1 MQLKGKSIF
10 ITGGTGGIGRP
21 LVALLQQN
29 GAQVYVYD
37 RTTQG
42 DLLTHID
49 TACAMVTAAEPDILI
64 NLAGYN
70 CFARC
75 EDQPAADIIGINLVV
90 PIRLSQAVLPAMRK
104 RHAGQIINIG
114 SMTALIPLPHLS
126 CYVAA
131 KAGLKAFSDSLRREV
146 QGSGIVVT
154 HITPRAVDT
163 DANKGLKA
171 ELNAATGVTH
181 DSAELV
187 ARRIVAAIIKHES
200 EVRIGW
206 PERFFALLNV
216 LVPRLI
222 DRALRKNRD
231 IGERILARQHKT
243 PQPKEKHPMKR
254 IAMMT
259 LAIPALLLGFNVDT
273 VQAQEMTVP
282 VTPSAIQAPAHLQAD
297 STDLLAMSDPVME
310 QVTVLQTRWAEIKYQ
325 GAGKEAQ
332 LAAMSALEAQA
343 AALVAANPTRAEPK
357 IWDAII
363 LSSEAGIIKGI
374 SALPKVKK
382 AKELLEASLQQDANA
397 LEGSAHTSLGSL
409 YYQVPGWP
417 VGFGDSKKAEQHLQA
432 ALAIN
437 PDGIDP
443 NYFYGDYLINQKR
456 YAEAIPVLEKALV
469 APDRTNRPL
478 ADAGR
483 RQEIRTA
490 LGVAQEKAKTAKL
503 KDYN

>member
-1 MQLKGKSIF
+1 MQLEGKTVF

-21 LVALLQQN
+21 LVTLLQQS
-29 GAQVYVYD
+29 GARVYVYD
-37 RTTQG
+37 RASQG
-42 DLLTHID
+42 DLLEQID
-49 TACAMVTAAEPDILI
+49 AVCAMVTAAEPDILI

-75 EDQPAADIIGINLVV
+75 EDQPADDIIGINLTV
-90 PIRLSQAVLPAMRK
+90 PIRLSQAVLPTMRK
-104 RHAGQIINIG
+104 RGTGQIVNIG
-114 SMTALIPLPHLS
+114 SMTALIPLPHLG

-146 QGSGIVVT
+146 QGSGIVIT
-154 HITPRAVDT
+154 HVTPRAVDT

-171 ELNAATGVTH
+171 ELNAATRVAH
-181 DSAELV
+181 DSADLV
-187 ARRIVAAIIKHES
+187 ARRIVTAILNGES

-206 PERFFALLNV
+206 PERFFAVVNALL
-216 LVPRLI
+216 PRLI

-231 IGERILARQHKT
+231 IGERILARQSKSTPYKKKT
-243 PQPKEKHPMKR
+243 TMKR
-254 IAMMT
+254 IAMLMF
-259 LAIPALLLGFNVDT
+259 AVPALSLSLNATAVH
-273 VQAQEMTVP
+273 AQEMSAPVP
-282 VTPSAIQAPAHLQAD
+282 VQIDGATLM
-297 STDLLAMSDPVME
+297 AMPDPVMD
-310 QVTVLQTRWAEIKYQ
+310 QVAMLQTRWAEIKYQ
-325 GAGKEAQ
+325 GAGKDAQ
-332 LAAMSALEAQA
+332 LAAMTALEGQA

-382 AKELLEASLQQDANA
+382 AKVLLEASLLQDANA

-417 VGFGDSKKAEQHLQA
+417 VGFGDKQKAEEHLKA

-443 NYFYGDYLINQKR
+443 NYFYGDYLNNQER
-456 YAEAIPVLEKALV
+456 YAEAIPVLEKALA
-469 APDRTNRPL
+469 APDRPNRAL

-483 RQEIRTA
+483 RQEIRAA
-490 LGVAQEKAKTAKL
+490 LAVAQEKAKTQKRN
-503 KDYN
+503 DYN

>member
-1 MQLKGKSIF
+1 MQLDGKSVF

-21 LVALLQQN
+21 LVALLQKS
-29 GAQVYVYD
+29 GARVFVYD
-37 RTTQG
+37 RATQG
-42 DLLTHID
+42 DLLAHID
-49 TACAMVTAAEPDILI
+49 SASAMVTAAAPDILI

-75 EDQPAADIIGINLVV
+75 EDQPAADIIGINLIV

-104 RHAGQIINIG
+104 RGGGQIVNIG
-114 SMTALIPLPHLS
+114 SMTALIPLPHLG

-171 ELNAATGVTH
+171 ELNAQTGVTH
-181 DSAELV
+181 DSADLV
-187 ARRIVAAIIKHES
+187 ARRIVAAIVNDER

-206 PERFFALLNV
+206 PERFFALLNA
-216 LVPRLI
+216 LLPRLI

-231 IGERILARQHKT
+231 IGERILARQHEIT
-243 PQPKEKHPMKR
+243 PHKENTAMKR
-254 IAMMT
+254 IAMMI
-259 LAIPALLLGFNVDT
+259 LAMPALSLALNT
-273 VQAQEMTVP
+273 ISAQAQDMPAP
-282 VTPSAIQAPAHLQAD
+282 VMQPPAQMLMDGAA
-297 STDLLAMSDPVME
+297 LLPVADPVMD
-310 QVTVLQTRWAEIKYQ
+310 QVAVLQTRWAEIKYQ

-332 LAAMSALEAQA
+332 LAAMAALEGQA

-382 AKELLEASLQQDANA
+382 AKGLLEASLQQDANA

-417 VGFGDSKKAEQHLQA
+417 VGFGDSKKAEQHLKA
-432 ALAIN
+432 ALRVN

-443 NYFYGDYLINQKR
+443 NYFYGDYLIHQER
-456 YAEAIPVLEKALV
+456 YAEAIPVLEKALA
-469 APDRTNRPL
+469 APDRANRAL

-490 LGVAQEKAKTAKL
+490 LGIAQEKAASAKP